1 MASWH
6 QICVHRDHP
15 SHSWPMLGGMWGARF
30 DSLKKKSNKDEE
42 NREEEDGKVNQEATK
57 EEKVGESHGAS
68 GEARSLLS
76 GLVSDMLHSPISW
89 ASVYLADQASISPFL
104 LKNHFFKNLT
114 TRCNFNGCSG
124 RQFRALLW

>member
-1 MASWH
+1 
-6 QICVHRDHP
+6 
-15 SHSWPMLGGMWGARF
+15 MLGGMWGARF
-30 DSLKKKSNKDEE
+30 DSLKRKSNKKK
-42 NREEEDGKVNQEATK
+42 EEDGEVNQEAAK
-57 EEKVGESHGAS
+57 EEKVGESH

-89 ASVYLADQASISPFL
+89 ASVYLADQASKTPFL
-104 LKNHFFKNLT
+104 LKNLLFKNLT